1 MNLLLDTHVLIWWAE
16 GHPKLSS
23 RAVNTIQNADHVFF
37 SAASVWEIATKVR
50 LGKFTLTRALS
61 DVVND
66 FTNRL
71 HFEPLSITPDHA
83 RLAGEMTG
91 NHKDPFDRMLI
102 AQAQHGNLTIISADK
117 VFNQYNIRIIW

>member
-23 RAVNTIQNADHVFF
+23 RAVSAIQNAEHVLF

-50 LGKFTLTRALS
+50 LGKLIMTRSLA

-66 FTNRL
+66 FVQRL
-71 HFEPLSITPDHA
+71 HFEPLPITPDHA
-83 RLAGEMTG
+83 RLAGELTG

-102 AQAQHGNLTIISADK
+102 VQAQHENLTVITSDK
-117 VFNQYNIRIIW
+117 VFKHYHVKVMW